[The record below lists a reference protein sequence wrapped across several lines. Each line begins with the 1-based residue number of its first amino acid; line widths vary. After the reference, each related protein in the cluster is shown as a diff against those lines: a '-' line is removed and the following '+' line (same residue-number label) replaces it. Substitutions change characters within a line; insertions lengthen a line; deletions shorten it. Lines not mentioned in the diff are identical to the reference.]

1 MHKDRDYLEGLA
13 SYIENSLASQR
24 VHIQIIGGTVS
35 PWNTTFYLEPL
46 NHTRFI
52 DVKTALPS
60 ILEEFT
66 FDFERDS
73 NGWILIIPRIER
85 LTTREF
91 ELDLDSLLS
100 NGVSIELALVVASP
114 YYPKDARMYASMLE
128 FTHSSIDLE
137 LLEFLGVG
145 SEIRRCYTQ
154 YMLDYGNGNTSD
166 TYTLHCAS
174 LYEKYQ
180 QVFNLKPLP
189 LELPVYT

>member
-1 MHKDRDYLEGLA
+1 MYKDTHYLEGLA

-24 VHIQIIGGTVS
+24 VHIQITGGTVS
-35 PWNTTFYLEPL
+35 PWNTTFHLEPL

-66 FDFERDS
+66 FDRNS
-73 NGWILIIPRIER
+73 SGWILSIPRIER

-91 ELDLDSLLS
+91 DLDLGSLLQV
-100 NGVSIELALVVASP
+100 GVSAKLAFLATVDV
-114 YYPKDARMYASMLE
+114 KDANMYASMLE
-128 FTHSSIDLE
+128 CTVSHIDYE
-137 LLEFLGVG
+137 LLEFLGIG

-154 YMLDYGNGNTSD
+154 YLLDYGNGNTSD
-166 TYTLHCAS
+166 TYTLQCAS

-180 QVFNLKPLP
+180 QLFNLRPLP
-189 LELPVYT
+189 LELSVYT